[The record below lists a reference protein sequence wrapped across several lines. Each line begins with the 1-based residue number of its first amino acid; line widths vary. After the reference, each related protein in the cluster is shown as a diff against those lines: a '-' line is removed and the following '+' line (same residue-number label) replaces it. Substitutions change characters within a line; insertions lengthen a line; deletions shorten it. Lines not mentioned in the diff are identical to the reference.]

1 MVLKKMSYCVQ
12 HVFLKRKKGNPALL
26 SKKEDAFLSTS
37 CSNWKNALEKFRK
50 HCHLKASIMSVIREI
65 HENIGEMFNDTL
77 NQIKKLSTVRVL
89 KKGKDYP

>member
-1 MVLKKMSYCVQ
+1 MLFATCVSQ
-12 HVFLKRKKGNPALL
+12 EKKGNSALL

-37 CSNWKNALEKFRK
+37 CSNWKKALETFRK
-50 HCHLKASIMSVIREI
+50 YCHLEASTMSVIREI

-77 NQIKKLSTVRVL
+77 NQIKKLRTVKVF

>member
-1 MVLKKMSYCVQ
+1 MSYCVQ

-37 CSNWKNALEKFRK
+37 CSNWKNALEKVRT
-50 HCHLKASIMSVIREI
+50 HCHLKALTMSVIREI
-65 HENIGEMFNDTL
+65 YENIGEMFNDSL
-77 NQIKKLSTVRVL
+77 NQIKKLTTVRVL